1 MGRPSSPATT
11 VDRIKR
17 AAAIGLEISTITN
30 TIARFAT
37 GTPVHL
43 IDATE
48 THRVLHK
55 YREKLPFLG
64 LYQPGE
70 SLQAT
75 IVCDLLLSLATDV
88 DIAANVFEVLQKLW
102 PSTRGDDGDHTT
114 SESRSIT
121 KRGIGYM
128 AFVHSAVDAM
138 RQLQPNRQQQQLS
151 MRSLLSDE
159 FLVIDQTELADWL
172 AREQTFEL
180 LRALDADAVNQP
192 SVLNGLQ
199 LAFKRVRTP
208 QPHRQQRKATSKQ
221 PTVVHLFER
230 VNEFLQGTW
239 RLMRFASL
247 ERRQMTSTEILQF
260 DLYESVGTMVL
271 EQNCSP
277 DDLEGLLCGM
287 NMNLVHVLA
296 VALVSPI
303 SGVRVPTTMKSAEVE
318 LLLKRLDSTVQTH
331 VLDTRKGGPPELR
344 RQVNGIVWS
353 YLCKHNP
360 ILSAVL
366 QRMCGLEAEFVD
378 TLDQL
383 VNLSEMEHVSRMH
396 DNNTWTAAMVYDF
409 TTVEDV
415 YRMLQTTT
423 DYG

>member
-43 IDATE
+43 ADATE

-64 LYQPGE
+64 LYQPGD

-102 PSTRGDDGDHTT
+102 PSTRGDEGDPAT
-114 SESRSIT
+114 SESRSST

-138 RQLQPNRQQQQLS
+138 RQLQPNRPKQLS
-151 MRSLLSDE
+151 MRSILSDE
-159 FLVIDQTELADWL
+159 FLVLDPAELADWL

-192 SVLNGLQ
+192 GVLNGLQ

-208 QPHRQQRKATSKQ
+208 QPQRQRPKTTKL
-221 PTVVHLFER
+221 PPVVHLFER
-230 VNEFLQGTW
+230 VNEYIQGAC

-247 ERRQMTSTEILQF
+247 ERRQLSSTDILQV
-260 DLYESVGTMVL
+260 DLYETVGTMVL
-271 EQNCSP
+271 EQNCFP
-277 DDLEGLLCGM
+277 DDLEGLMCGI

-296 VALVSPI
+296 VAVAAPI
-303 SGVRVPTTMKSAEVE
+303 AGARCSTTIEPAVVE
-318 LLLKRLDSTVQTH
+318 RLLKRLDSTVQTH
-331 VLDTRKGGPPELR
+331 VLHTQTGGPPSKESR
-344 RQVNGIVWS
+344 RQVNGVVWS
-353 YLCKHNP
+353 YMCKHNL

-366 QRMCGLEAEFVD
+366 QNMCGLDVEFVD
-378 TLDQL
+378 TLEQL
-383 VNLSEMEHVSRMH
+383 VNLAEMEPVSRMH
-396 DNNTWTAAMVYDF
+396 ENNTWTAALHYDF

-415 YRMLQTTT
+415 YGMLQMTEE
-423 DYG
+423 YG